1 MEKIT
6 LGYSTKN
13 IPIHSKD
20 KYMKSLVSKTEDFLR
35 RLRWK
40 AFFFEN
46 EDHVKKEHYGF
57 KTPHTPPQDDDL
69 IEFENDMYELMKSI
83 EFKYSKNK
91 FQNKVSDDLKKIR
104 KSGKV
109 AVPADK
115 TTNLYLLN
123 RSEYEKL
130 LRDNVTKTYKKAE
143 PDREKDINKTSAK
156 LAHTLEI
163 DDRVQQFTTQQCF
176 ITLKDHKSNFRNNP
190 QCRLINPAKNE
201 LGKISKKITDD
212 KITEILSSINTS
224 LNLWKNTA
232 QVIEW
237 FNTSPKGEKSR
248 FIQFDIVEFYPSI
261 TEQLL
266 DKAIDFASQYTT
278 ISEQDINIIKHAKNS
293 LLFHHGT
300 GWEKKDRTFDVT
312 MGSYDGA
319 ETCELVGLYMLHQLQ
334 QIMPPHLIGLYRDD
348 GLAMIPAANGPKMDK
363 LRKQIGSVFK
373 KEGLKITVTTNLVEV
388 NFLDVTLNA
397 VNGRYCPYRKPND
410 HPLYINAQSNHPPN
424 IIKQL
429 PKMITKRLS
438 DISCDAEEF
447 NKAKGAYEQALR
459 SSGYDEKM
467 EYIEKTSNPADS
479 KVRRKRTRNIIWY
492 NPPYSLNVTTN
503 IGKKFLWL
511 LAKHF
516 PRGHRLNKIFNKNT
530 VKLSYSCLP
539 NVSTILNSTR
549 SQRTVEEKEDRMCNC
564 RNKAKCPISGECLK
578 TAVVYEATLQ
588 TEETQYQYIGLTE
601 HTFKAR
607 YNAHKSSF
615 NNENQRLSTELSK
628 KVWELKEQHVPY
640 NLKWTILRHGQP
652 YRGGMRAC
660 DLCLTEKLCILTSK
674 HENLLNKR
682 REILNKCRHM
692 NKLLLKKCL

>member
-1 MEKIT
+1 MEKVS

-13 IPIHSKD
+13 IPIHSRNR
-20 KYMKSLVSKTEDFLR
+20 YMKILVSKTEDFLK

-46 EDHVKKEHYGF
+46 IDPEKKECFGF

-69 IEFENDMYELMKSI
+69 IEFENDMYEMMKSV
-83 EFKYSKNK
+83 EFKNTKNK
-91 FQNKVSDDLKKIR
+91 FQYKLENDLEKIR

-123 RSEYEKL
+123 RAQYEKL
-130 LRDNVTKTYKKAE
+130 LQNNVTKTYKKAE
-143 PDREKDINKTSAK
+143 PDREKNINEASAK
-156 LAHTLEI
+156 LAHKHEI

-190 QCRLINPAKNE
+190 ECRLINPAKNE
-201 LGKISKKITDD
+201 LGKISKKITEN
-212 KITEILSSINTS
+212 KITSILSSINTS
-224 LNLWKNTA
+224 LNLWKNTR
-232 QVIEW
+232 QVTNW
-237 FNTSPKGEKSR
+237 FNGSPKGEKSR

-266 DKAIDFASQYTT
+266 DKAISFTSQQTA
-278 ISEQDINIIKHAKNS
+278 ISEQEINIIKHTKNS

-300 GWEKKDRTFDVT
+300 VWEKKDRTFDVT

-334 QIMPPHLIGLYRDD
+334 QIIPPHLIGLYRDD
-348 GLAMIPAANGPKMDK
+348 GLAIIPAANGPKMDK
-363 LRKQIGSVFK
+363 LRKQISDMFK

-388 NFLDVTLNA
+388 DFLDVTMNT
-397 VNGRYCPYRKPND
+397 VSGKYFPYRKPND
-410 HPLYINAQSNHPPN
+410 YPLYINAQSNHPPN

-438 DISCDAEEF
+438 EISCNAEEF
-447 NKAKGAYEQALR
+447 NKAKGAYEESLR
-459 SSGYDEKM
+459 NSGYDSKM
-467 EYIEKTSNPADS
+467 EYIENTINPTDS
-479 KVRRKRTRNIIWY
+479 KVKRKRTRNVTWY
-492 NPPYSLNVTTN
+492 NPPYSSSVKTN

-539 NVSTILNSTR
+539 NVASILNNTR
-549 SQRTVEEKEDRMCNC
+549 SQRTEKETNKMCNC
-564 RNKAKCPISGECLK
+564 RDSAKCPIGGECLK

-588 TEETQYQYIGLTE
+588 TENSQFQYIGLTE
-601 HTFKAR
+601 HTFKRR
-607 YNAHKSSF
+607 YNAHTSSF
-615 NNENQRLSTELSK
+615 RHESQRLSTELSK
-628 KVWELKEQHVPY
+628 KVWELKEQNIPF
-640 NLKWTILRHGQP
+640 NLKWTILKHGQP
-652 YRGGMRAC
+652 YRGGMRTC
-660 DLCLTEKLCILTSK
+660 DLCLTEKLCILDSQHK
-674 HENLLNKR
+674 NLLNKR

-692 NKLLLKKCL
+692 NKFSLRKSL